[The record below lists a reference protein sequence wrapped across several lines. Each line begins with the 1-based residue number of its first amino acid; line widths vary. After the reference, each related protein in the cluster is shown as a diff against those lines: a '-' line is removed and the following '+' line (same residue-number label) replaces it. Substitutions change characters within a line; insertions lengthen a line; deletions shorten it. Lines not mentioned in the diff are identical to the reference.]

1 MVSQMYLN
9 EVLQLDKTMGSIKKI
24 DLFLSGCN
32 KKSIEYYKAF
42 CYRNIVLHS
51 IGKTNDALKALY
63 ALTTEFSKLGA
74 EEIITICDA
83 IIDITLSVK
92 CFEQARK
99 FIDEKKKHLKV
110 SNAILNTK
118 DEIRLAI
125 GKHDYNRA
133 IAELKGYLKEILTIE
148 ESCWGYELLANIY
161 YEVHDYPSYLE
172 IIPQLEK
179 IYQDNLNTLK
189 LIDLEYKKFLDKI

>member
-1 MVSQMYLN
+1 MQ
-9 EVLQLDKTMGSIKKI
+9 Q
-24 DLFLSGCN
+24 
-32 KKSIEYYKAF
+32 
-42 CYRNIVLHS
+42 
-51 IGKTNDALKALY
+51 
-63 ALTTEFSKLGA
+63 
-74 EEIITICDA
+74 
-83 IIDITLSVK
+83 
-92 CFEQARK
+92 
-99 FIDEKKKHLKV
+99 KKHLKV

-189 LIDLEYKKFLDKI
+189 LIDLEYKKLDIAFNEGNYIKVICEGNRLLNDYDLEVEEAKEEPLEALERIIARHP